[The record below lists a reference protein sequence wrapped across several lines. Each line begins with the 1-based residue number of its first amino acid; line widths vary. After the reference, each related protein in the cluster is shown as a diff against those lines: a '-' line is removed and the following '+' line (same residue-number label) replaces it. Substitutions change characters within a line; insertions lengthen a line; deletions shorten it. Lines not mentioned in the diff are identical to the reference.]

1 MKNKILFQE
10 KQKFTQWWL
19 WLLLIGLFCYLLY
32 ENYMAYQT
40 GKLDF
45 CAVLFSFGI
54 LIPILIL
61 FYLLRLLTLV
71 RADGIYVRFYPFHRK
86 WKYYAWEEIEEV
98 KVLTYKPLLDY
109 GGWGIRYGR
118 KGKAYNVKG
127 NQGLQIHFK
136 SGKNLLIGTQKP
148 EELEKGLGFLK

>member
-1 MKNKILFQE
+1 MANTYLFKE

-19 WLLLIGLFCYLLY
+19 WLLLIGILGIVLFGIYGS
-32 ENYMAYQT
+32 YQED
-40 GKLDF
+40 KLDF
-45 CAVLFSFGI
+45 WAVFFSLGI
-54 LIPILIL
+54 FIPILIL

-71 RADGIYVRFYPFHRK
+71 KADGIYVRFYPFHRK
-86 WKYYAWEEIEEV
+86 WKFYAWKEIEEA
-98 KVLTYKPLLDY
+98 KVVTYKPLLDY

-148 EELEKGLGFLK
+148 EELEKVINP

>member
-19 WLLLIGLFCYLLY
+19 WLLLLGLFYYLLY
-32 ENYMAYQT
+32 ENYMAYQA

-45 CAVLFSFGI
+45 WAVFFSIGI

-61 FYLLRLLTLV
+61 LYLLRLLTLV

-127 NQGLQIHFK
+127 NKGLQIHFK